1 MVSFQGLPAG
11 TYTVVETK
19 APEGYM
25 TPIKME
31 LTVKIGEDGTVITGG
46 NGYLLGDAQNGYK
59 VYNAK
64 NVAELP
70 LTGAAGTMLFTVL
83 GLLIAGAGAL
93 VYMKSRSVKH
103 MLRG

>member
-1 MVSFQGLPAG
+1 MLTDV
-11 TYTVVETK
+11 TYTIGDDTWNLVDDSGTIDSDRAHVTVGVENV
-19 APEGYM
+19 EN
-25 TPIKME
+25 
-31 LTVKIGEDGTVITGG
+31 IT
-46 NGYLLGDAQNGYK
+46 Q
-59 VYNAK
+59 
-64 NVAELP
+64 LP

>member
-1 MVSFQGLPAG
+1 MRGA
-11 TYTVVETK
+11 
-19 APEGYM
+19 
-25 TPIKME
+25 
-31 LTVKIGEDGTVITGG
+31 
-46 NGYLLGDAQNGYK
+46 
-59 VYNAK
+59 
-64 NVAELP
+64 LP